1 MPGNPTTLAVA
12 RYQQSQSLVIYA
24 LLKSLDLH
32 SAKFLAA
39 VQTTIDVAAVA
50 LFEDRIGQ
58 VGMEERVNVADH
70 GFAVHA
76 EMPHQLLLRPASALQ
91 SWGNNN
97 KRYPNLLVRRVL
109 VDFIFRVSERGLPVN
124 IQSSSQ
130 PLTASSLTS
139 PLP

>member
-58 VGMEERVNVADH
+58 IGMEERVNVADH

-76 EMPHQLLLRPASALQ
+76 EMLHQLLLRPASALQ
-91 SWGNNN
+91 SLG
-97 KRYPNLLVRRVL
+97 K
-109 VDFIFRVSERGLPVN
+109 
-124 IQSSSQ
+124 
-130 PLTASSLTS
+130 
-139 PLP
+139 